1 MHELFTVT
9 YPLVLLPGQDAE
21 RQDRLPGGDAFAL
34 SPLYYRHADPPP
46 PAESAASSD
55 ASDARKLKRL
65 RRLRRRPAFALL
77 AESVLLLRSVQLD
90 IDYPPPWPYFVREQL
105 VNWLAEIAG
114 QPLNPDLIH
123 LQLHSPHLWV
133 DEQDREHGQLQLS
146 LTQLAIATGEMER
159 LPALLRMTP
168 DHDAPLPELPS
179 WSASTLLR
187 QLVERPW
194 ADHYQQQLE
203 RFWQNHADTWR
214 QLARLS
220 LLDELARQFKHKAV
234 HLEGYRLLLDALGY
248 QTFPDSP
255 QAFAET
261 RTPRSAEVWLLYLDE
276 EVVPGL
282 IQIRSPSTSHC
293 FILRPGS
300 GQPPLE
306 YISDSPTHITER
318 LLAALN
324 DSQPHRQW
332 LHDQPA
338 STAQARRFSG
348 DLFDAQRQACQAAA
362 EQFWLPASAT
372 FMWQLIKVALN
383 LAGAVDLW
391 QPHPPLLDN
400 LPAPLPLAAKLMKHW
415 LHSQHRL
422 ELDPRQVF
430 VAWRPGHKRTP
441 LGHVRQAGSRIHSP
455 STRPINLAR
464 ALVDRYQAEQ
474 PEGYL
479 DEGGHWTIW
488 HDPTGK
494 GRWQADRV
502 LAIDAAQLAG
512 HIAAVD
518 FSALMTR
525 HLEDFWHQQ
534 QPAVEQ
540 ALRGTL
546 LRQALTSLKLGHLQR
561 HGFDAVVEA
570 LSTNEPRW
578 TVLGF
583 QVQSAFIAGLQ
594 AQHCANLLLLAPAE
608 KPLRVLY
615 QAGLQPAFVEF
626 ANPDALNRYLL
637 KRVGDEQWR
646 IAVMRYIPDRHRE
659 RLDYL
664 FRFWAA
670 EAPPRPPASI
680 LRPWTDIVFHP
691 DQHKT
696 VSQSLFEQ
704 ALPAGAPFAFMC
716 QTLKANAL
724 EHARQTIV
732 TAHQQTLRYWSEQV
746 RHLQWLIAPLS
757 LLPPGAIA
765 ALATEL
771 GLAALDIAQ
780 ANLPG
785 HRYPEKQ
792 QALFS
797 LLSLRLWRLGP
808 ATPRLLSTLHKTAGQ
823 GRQLL
828 RGSAVLRAAGAGWPG
843 RVSSRQTRLVPFFN
857 STSLLKRW
865 TVSGPQYGNLPVHA
879 WKLGRKFLLWTSDRG
894 QARTLVVSTHGYHL
908 PWSRTVKIPN
918 GTEIHS
924 YAPHG
929 HVLIDP
935 GLHRV
940 VSQRVGPFA
949 ISSSAGNLPALP
961 PLTATDKLLAGT
973 VLRGRLKN
981 YTIAKYQGA
990 GTESYADVSRL
1001 VRDSNSGLFSGQ
1013 LPPTPM
1019 DVLTVRNRF
1028 GSLPATLD
1036 ELFGNLFQKGI
1047 HYDRILLVHCRCA
1060 ALQGLLDRAPVYTVP
1075 ARLPVRPISP

>member
-1 MHELFTVT
+1 MHELS
-9 YPLVLLPGQDAE
+9 PLPPQWVLLPGQDAE

-34 SPLYYRHADPPP
+34 SPLYDQSADPQP
-46 PAESAASSD
+46 PAASAASLD
-55 ASDARKLKRL
+55 TGVDMQHLKRL
-65 RRLRRRPAFALL
+65 RRLRRRPAFTLL

-90 IDYPPPWPYFVREQL
+90 IDYPQPWPSFVREQL
-105 VNWLAEIAG
+105 VIWLAEIAG
-114 QPLNPDLIH
+114 QPLDPDLIR

-133 DEQDREHGQLQLS
+133 DEQDREHGQLELS
-146 LTQLAIATGEMER
+146 LTELAIATGEMQR
-159 LPALLRMTP
+159 LPALMRMTP
-168 DHDAPLPELPS
+168 VQDAPLPGLPS
-179 WSASTLLR
+179 WTARTLLR
-187 QLVERPW
+187 KLVERPW
-194 ADHYQQQLE
+194 ADHYDQQLE
-203 RFWQNHADTWR
+203 RFWQRHADTWR

-248 QTFPDSP
+248 QAFPDSP

-261 RTPRSAEVWLLYLDE
+261 RTPRSAEVWLLYLDD

-282 IQIRSPSTSHC
+282 WQIRSPTTSHC

-306 YISDSPTHITER
+306 YISDSAAHMTER
-318 LLAALN
+318 LLTALN
-324 DSQPHRQW
+324 DSAAHRQW
-332 LHDQPA
+332 LYDQPA
-338 STAQARRFSG
+338 GAVMARRFSG
-348 DLFDAQRQACQAAA
+348 DLFDAQRQACQDAT

-372 FMWQLIKVALN
+372 FMWQLIKAALS
-383 LAGAVDLW
+383 LASAVDLW
-391 QPHPPLLDN
+391 QPHPPLLDS
-400 LPAPLPLAAKLMKHW
+400 LPAPLPLATSLMKHW
-415 LHSQHRL
+415 LHSHHGL

-441 LGHVRQAGSRIHSP
+441 LGHVRQAGSRIYSP
-455 STRPINLAR
+455 DTRPINLAS
-464 ALVDRYQAEQ
+464 ALVDRYQARE
-474 PEGYL
+474 PEGYI
-479 DEGGHWTIW
+479 DEGGYWAIW
-488 HDPTGK
+488 HDPSGK

-502 LAIDAAQLAG
+502 LAINAGELAKQ
-512 HIAAVD
+512 IAGVD
-518 FSALMTR
+518 FAALMTR
-525 HLEDFWHQQ
+525 HLADFWRQQ

-546 LRQALTSLKLGHLQR
+546 LRQALTGLKLGHLQR
-561 HGFDAVVEA
+561 RGFDAVIEA
-570 LSTNEPRW
+570 LSTTEPRW

-583 QVQSAFIAGLQ
+583 QVQSAFIKGLQ
-594 AQHCANLLLLAPAE
+594 AQPCANLLLLAPAN

-637 KRVGDEQWR
+637 QAVGDEQWR
-646 IAVMRYIPDRHRE
+646 LAVMRYIPDRHRE

-664 FRFWAA
+664 LRFWADQ
-670 EAPPRPPASI
+670 APPRPPASI
-680 LRPWTDIVFHP
+680 LRPWTDILFHP

-704 ALPAGAPFAFMC
+704 ALPAGPPFAFMC
-716 QTLKANAL
+716 QTLKDNAL

-732 TAHQQTLRYWSEQV
+732 TAQQQTLSYWSEQL

-757 LLPPGAIA
+757 LLTPGAIA

-771 GLAALDIAQ
+771 GLVAMDIAK

-792 QALFS
+792 QALLS
-797 LLSLRLWRLGP
+797 LLSLGLWRLGP
-808 ATPRLLSTLHKTAGQ
+808 ATPHLLSALHKTARQGQ
-823 GRQLL
+823 QLL
-828 RGSAVLRAAGAGWPG
+828 RASAVLRAGWPG
-843 RVSSRQTRLVPFFN
+843 QVSSRQTRLVPFFN
-857 STSLLKRW
+857 SASLLKRW

-908 PWSRTVKIPN
+908 PWSKTVKIPN

-940 VSQRVGPFA
+940 VSQRVAPFA
-949 ISSSAGNLPALP
+949 ISSPAGNVPALP
-961 PLTATDKLLAGT
+961 PLIATDKILAGT
-973 VLRGRLKN
+973 ALPGRLKN

-1036 ELFGNLFQKGI
+1036 ELFGNLFRQGI

-1060 ALQGLLDRAPVYTVP
+1060 ALQGLLDQAPVYTVP